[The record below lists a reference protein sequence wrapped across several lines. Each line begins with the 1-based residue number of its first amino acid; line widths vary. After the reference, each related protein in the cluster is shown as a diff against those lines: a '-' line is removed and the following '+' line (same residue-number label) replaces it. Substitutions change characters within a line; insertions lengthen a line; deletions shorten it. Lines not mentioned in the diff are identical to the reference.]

1 MGLLFC
7 CLTLTVCACSV
18 NPYTMI
24 PSICRRYLYSFFSFL
39 SFFFFLGEQRDT
51 DIIPSGLIII
61 ISDIVVLIVI
71 LGADGLKILMPAL
84 L

>member
-1 MGLLFC
+1 M
-7 CLTLTVCACSV
+7 CACSV
-18 NPYTMI
+18 NPYNMI

-39 SFFFFLGEQRDT
+39 SFFFFFFLGEQRDT

-61 ISDIVVLIVI
+61 ISDIIVLIVI

>member
-1 MGLLFC
+1 M
-7 CLTLTVCACSV
+7 CACSV
-18 NPYTMI
+18 NPYNMI

-39 SFFFFLGEQRDT
+39 SFFFLGEQRDT